1 MEGASRAAGTVG
13 TVGDTCLAHVPRLAE
28 GSVDRKPSGG
38 SVGPT
43 CCGQTKPSGVLP
55 PERVRG
61 ARLEEGPPE
70 LLLSR

>member
-43 CCGQTKPSGVLP
+43 CCGQTKPSGILP
-55 PERVRG
+55 PERVQG
-61 ARLEEGPPE
+61 AHLEEGPLE